1 MRNKRGAAAPHPGP
15 PVRVAYVV
23 VMFPCYSETFV
34 LREMRELLKRGA
46 ELTVLSLRDFS
57 EKIVDEE
64 ARPLLP
70 RTRYA
75 PYLFSRAV
83 LAANLRLLLARPR
96 RYLGSIAFLA
106 ARLWRS
112 PVELAKTAALFPK
125 TVLFARIL
133 EAEGVRHVHAHFA
146 NYPATAA
153 FVISRLTGIPF
164 TATAHAHDIFQSQ
177 LLLGVKVRLA
187 RRVFAISEYNR
198 RFILDAVGPD
208 AASKVEVLHCGLDLG
223 RLPSASPETG
233 SRMVLA
239 VGRLMAIKGFE
250 TLLGAA
256 ALLRDRGAVF
266 SCRIVGDGPDR
277 AELERLIDRLR
288 LRGLVS
294 MEGERT
300 PQEVLAMMARAS
312 VFALPSRPAP
322 KRSGVMDGI
331 PVSLME
337 AMAIGV
343 PVVSCPVSGIPE
355 LVEHG
360 HTGLLVP
367 PNDPAA
373 LAAAIERLLED
384 RSLAS
389 RLAAAARRKVER
401 EFNVVRNAA
410 RLLRAFRGAGSGGGA
425 EEGIGPG

>member
-239 VGRLMAIKGFE
+239 V
-250 TLLGAA
+250 AA
-256 ALLRDRGAVF
+256 DAGG
-266 SCRIVGDGPDR
+266 S
-277 AELERLIDRLR
+277 
-288 LRGLVS
+288 
-294 MEGERT
+294 
-300 PQEVLAMMARAS
+300 AR
-312 VFALPSRPAP
+312 
-322 KRSGVMDGI
+322 
-331 PVSLME
+331 
-337 AMAIGV
+337 
-343 PVVSCPVSGIPE
+343 
-355 LVEHG
+355 
-360 HTGLLVP
+360 
-367 PNDPAA
+367 
-373 LAAAIERLLED
+373 
-384 RSLAS
+384 
-389 RLAAAARRKVER
+389 AAAAGGALSAWS
-401 EFNVVRNAA
+401 AA
-410 RLLRAFRGAGSGGGA
+410 ATAGASGRAGCGGGVCGSVCLRRNQLSMLPWECRKMA
-425 EEGIGPG
+425 GMVALAPRTD